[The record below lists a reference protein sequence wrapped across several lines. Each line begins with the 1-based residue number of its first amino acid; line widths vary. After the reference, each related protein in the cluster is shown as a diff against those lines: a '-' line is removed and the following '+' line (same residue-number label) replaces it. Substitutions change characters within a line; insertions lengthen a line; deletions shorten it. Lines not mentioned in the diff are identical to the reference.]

1 VGDSPDVGVRYAGG
15 SWRNSRRIAWR
26 LSHRAAPGGCTLHT
40 GHEPAPLAAA
50 PGRRSWA
57 ALKKEKGARRVGRGR
72 PTQEGGEEIRW
83 ACAGKIS
90 GEKEEKGKK
99 EGRPGGKEAAGP
111 QGAEPA
117 HDARDGGR
125 GRAGRGWATPEE
137 PAQERGGFWDFPC
150 FLLVLNSLNK

>member
-72 PTQEGGEEIRW
+72 PTQEGGGRKSGGPVQEKSVEKRKKK
-83 ACAGKIS
+83 GKRKGGQ
-90 GEKEEKGKK
+90 GEKRRLGRRAPSRPTTREKGGG
-99 EGRPGGKEAAGP
+99 EGQAAAGP
-111 QGAEPA
+111 RQRNRPKRE
-117 HDARDGGR
+117 
-125 GRAGRGWATPEE
+125 
-137 PAQERGGFWDFPC
+137 GGFGI
-150 FLLVLNSLNK
+150 FLASY